1 MINILFYFLP
11 IRNELFFF
19 LEKNNVRLATIIH
32 LQIFI
37 NLQILVEY
45 QIIITVSHWRLF
57 VFSNLSMRAKYLGK
71 IWIPQYLMFGWEII
85 YIYIYILV
93 KIIVIFGEERGCC
106 MKDLLGT
113 KLDLHFFISRV
124 YGHLFLPSHCFDDLI
139 EVRTIQFHAEKTKH
153 FITCSGVS
161 A

>member
-85 YIYIYILV
+85 YIYIY
-93 KIIVIFGEERGCC
+93 FGQDNCDLWGRKGLLYERP
-106 MKDLLGT
+106 LRYQIRSS
-113 KLDLHFFISRV
+113 FFYLQGLWPFV
-124 YGHLFLPSHCFDDLI
+124 PP
-139 EVRTIQFHAEKTKH
+139 
-153 FITCSGVS
+153 
-161 A
+161 